1 MIFDL
6 ISKDVRE
13 YIEQNGLVFSDF
25 EKAVLIHHSY
35 LPFLKRME
43 LLERLAEETRDE
55 ALKKQLLEHLTSDR
69 QDLDAFRDNAEGYIY
84 AVKWHRGKDH
94 NICGYFATVD
104 MAYAHGMT
112 LGREF
117 RIEKQLI
124 IGFRG
129 QKPKDIKDYFNPY
142 TSGNFDI
149 EDCIREYDGTGYP
162 VAEALYSQDGTLR
175 LFHSSEI
182 NRSDEEVIAR
192 HFDPARFENAF
203 IRVPNIFQR
212 GDIVKIVE
220 REGHGIVSTS
230 QEKWQ
235 ELLERVEAGKQG
247 YVDFQNATVNVD
259 FLEGDGS
266 ISPKCICPVFL
277 ERYEP
282 KEGDDRGLLLAARAV
297 AQDNGSFVDFARRYD
312 DYKKLKGGGRT
323 WVLLEH
329 L

>member
-1 MIFDL
+1 MVIDFL
-6 ISKDVRE
+6 SKDVQE
-13 YIEQNGLVFSDF
+13 YMQQRGLLFSDF
-25 EKAVLIHHSY
+25 EKAALISHSY
-35 LPFLKRME
+35 QPFLKKIE
-43 LLERLAEETRDE
+43 LLERLAEETKDE
-55 ALKKQLLEHLTSDR
+55 PLKKQLLEHLTCDR
-69 QDLDAFRDNAEGYIY
+69 QDLDAFRDNTEGYIY
-84 AVKWHRGKDH
+84 ATEWRRGRDH
-94 NICGYFATVD
+94 NICGYFATAD

-112 LGREF
+112 LEREF
-117 RIEKQLI
+117 KIEKHLI

-142 TSGNFDI
+142 ISGADI
-149 EDCIREYDGTGYP
+149 WDCVNEYDGIGYP
-162 VAEALYSQDGTLR
+162 VAEAWYSQNGILE
-175 LFHSSEI
+175 LFFSYEI
-182 NRSDEEVIAR
+182 DRSDEEVIAR

-212 GDIVKIVE
+212 GDIVKIVN

-230 QEKWQ
+230 QREWQ

-247 YVDFQNATVNVD
+247 YADFQNATVNVD

-282 KEGDDRGLLLAARAV
+282 KEGDDRELLLAARAV

-312 DYKKLKGGGRT
+312 DYKKRKGEGRT